1 MMWYCM
7 SILTSFMNQ
16 DENMSSLVIDLR
28 LGGRSLKI
36 KINLDLQKK
45 KNTMVQVK
53 VARIYE
59 TKPQLK

>member
-45 KNTMVQVK
+45 KKYYGTSQG
-53 VARIYE
+53 R
-59 TKPQLK
+59 

>member
-59 TKPQLK
+59 TSPS